1 MDSDKSLVFSTGTVS
16 AATLCGR
23 PSLVVILYIYVVLE
37 LLRNTFSGTTFSTV
51 SFSVMPSKSIC
62 FAANGKF

>member
-1 MDSDKSLVFSTGTVS
+1 MDSGKSLVFSTGTVS

-37 LLRNTFSGTTFSTV
+37 HL
-51 SFSVMPSKSIC
+51 
-62 FAANGKF
+62 